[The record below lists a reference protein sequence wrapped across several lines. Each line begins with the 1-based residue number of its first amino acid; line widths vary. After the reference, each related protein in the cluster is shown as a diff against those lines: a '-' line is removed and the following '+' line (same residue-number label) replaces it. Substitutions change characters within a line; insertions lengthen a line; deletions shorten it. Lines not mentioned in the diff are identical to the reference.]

1 MYAAAIEKNPLMLSR
16 KNLRSSSRGSDQRC
30 GHCPCS
36 DGGPL
41 FLTLPPLRT
50 GCEVVFTLLDLDG
63 QVFACS
69 MPAGTHRPHGQS
81 SPPPPAQP
89 LQLCQPF
96 SVRTG
101 SRTSRSSSANSGCAE
116 VSGGVQKS
124 LGERGSCAPA
134 RRGKR
139 LEETGHTLPG
149 IWPNSASMVWRRLL
163 TGAGLAWAASSVL
176 NVYLI
181 CRCVWQGAA
190 RGRMRWLWA
199 CMTKAD

>member
-1 MYAAAIEKNPLMLSR
+1 MFQRSEEMETRDANSARARNSEDTARAGMYAAAIEKNPLMLSR

-50 GCEVVFTLLDLDG
+50 GC
-63 QVFACS
+63 
-69 MPAGTHRPHGQS
+69 
-81 SPPPPAQP
+81 
-89 LQLCQPF
+89 
-96 SVRTG
+96 
-101 SRTSRSSSANSGCAE
+101 
-116 VSGGVQKS
+116 VQ

>member
-1 MYAAAIEKNPLMLSR
+1 MFQRSEEMETRDANSARARNSEDTARAGMYAAAIEKNPLMLSR

-50 GCEVVFTLLDLDG
+50 GCVQLT
-63 QVFACS
+63 ACLGKYL
-69 MPAGTHRPHGQS
+69 GTACLPQQ
-81 SPPPPAQP
+81 PAQGVTA
-89 LQLCQPF
+89 LSFLF
-96 SVRTG
+96 SCHSVM
-101 SRTSRSSSANSGCAE
+101 
-116 VSGGVQKS
+116 
-124 LGERGSCAPA
+124 GERGSCAPA